1 MRKTLL
7 IPAIAA
13 ASLTAIPAFA
23 YEGPVASVTADVAEA
38 SVAEGKVPASYLP
51 RVSEDVEMAIA
62 KHLPEMVEGGEGIAI
77 EASVL
82 GLDLSPNMG
91 TMSAQIAVFGQNGDI
106 ITSFPVELEADTAYD
121 GTDPEIYYGPMV
133 DKFAEIAAD
142 RVMDL
147 PIVDGKL
154 VEGESPKGN
163 DDGDDAPAG
172 GDEDAASDNDAGD
185 AADDTTSSDS

>member
-1 MRKTLL
+1 MRKAMI

-38 SVAEGKVPASYLP
+38 SVAEGKVPAPYLP
-51 RVSEDVEMAIA
+51 RVSDDVETAMM
-62 KHLPEMVEGGEGIAI
+62 KYLPEPVEGGEGISI

-82 GLDLSPNMG
+82 GVDLSPNMG
-91 TMSAQIAVFGQNGDI
+91 TMSAQVAVFGQNGDI
-106 ITSFPVELEADTAYD
+106 ITTFPVELEADTAYD

-142 RVMDL
+142 KVMAL
-147 PIVDGKL
+147 PIMDGKL
-154 VEGESPKGN
+154 VEGEAPKGN
-163 DDGDDAPAG
+163 DDDAM
-172 GDEDAASDNDAGD
+172 DAEEEGETES
-185 AADDTTSSDS
+185 